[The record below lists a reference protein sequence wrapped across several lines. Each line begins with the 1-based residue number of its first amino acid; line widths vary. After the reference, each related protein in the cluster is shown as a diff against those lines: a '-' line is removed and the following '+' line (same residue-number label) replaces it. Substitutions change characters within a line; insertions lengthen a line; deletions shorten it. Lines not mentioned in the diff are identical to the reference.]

1 MHEGDRSI
9 LIAALENA
17 AGNYS
22 ALQTTPSILG
32 PDPPREMMDALAAQ
46 IDRCETYRAVAGK
59 VLFSGGSGPVLTS
72 HSLASRLF
80 SRGVRWGNDIPSAA
94 DWLIC
99 LMTTHETTGFFK
111 AAIWGLEV
119 GADVSLSKTT
129 RLMPFS
135 ALPDSYM
142 RGRLVERAR
151 RCYDGSTWMTQNFF
165 DVPSTAYVEQVDRF
179 PYIRSD
185 NASFLKMDE
194 LVWRVHEFSI
204 VTQAASVGNLWQLR
218 LGSNMQ
224 IATSNFLNGKT
235 RTHGSSRKF
244 IRT

>member
-1 MHEGDRSI
+1 MI
-9 LIAALENA
+9 
-17 AGNYS
+17 
-22 ALQTTPSILG
+22 
-32 PDPPREMMDALAAQ
+32 DALAAQ

-94 DWLIC
+94 DWLIR

-119 GADVSLSKTT
+119 GAEVSLSKTT

-135 ALPDSYM
+135 ALPGSYM
-142 RGRLVERAR
+142 RGRLIERAR

-204 VTQAASVGNLWQLR
+204 VTQAASVGQPLAVAAWFD
-218 LGSNMQ
+218 MQ

-235 RTHGSSRKF
+235 RSHGSSRKLKV
-244 IRT
+244 RASVPAKSRKGRSQNNRQNLSSR